1 MSIETR
7 SNSALL
13 KRAEQLKRW
22 QESDTCRRSGEHRST
37 IKAKVQFT
45 DGCVFLAACAASD
58 KEEVRRLL
66 ARGADIDTANVDGLT
81 ALHQACI
88 DDNLEM
94 VEFLV
99 ERGADVN
106 RGDNEGWTPLHATA
120 SCGFLSIAKYLLEHK
135 CNVAAVN
142 NDGELA
148 IDISES
154 DEMEELLQNEI
165 DTRSIDCDASR
176 VVEEC
181 MMFEDA
187 TKWVESDKFGDV
199 PHQKTGATSLHVA
212 AAKGYIKVIGLLL
225 ECNAPINIQDYDG
238 WTPLHAAA
246 HWSQREAIDLLC
258 KNHADMDIKNYVGQ
272 TCFDV
277 ADPDVLKFL
286 EDLKRKQASM
296 QKDRPDFRNLANRP
310 STTTTSSLA
319 HSGGRRRS
327 SITRLSIDDKE
338 LRLKKDSSYER
349 DSLRGSSLVSETIQ
363 ESNKSNAESDSDVG
377 RKNRANLS
385 DNNSLPKITLSKDD
399 SSNKV
404 PGYSPPHPAESDK
417 KKPISS
423 SPSESSDDVHPWR
436 RPVSLRSRPV
446 SSTLNSKK
454 DDSSDSEVPLRRI
467 HSFESDEKFYTRL
480 TELREK
486 IRSNHTSS
494 EAASSS
500 SSSNIS
506 NPSSTSNEQTPPYRS
521 TTTTTSTNSSS
532 SYRYLN
538 TTPCS
543 SSSSSTTNFS
553 SLPRTYGYHR
563 NLPSLPECSKYSPT
577 NAGSSGS
584 LIRSSSLRDN
594 SVAYTPVPFRQSTQ
608 EDESPPSTSQLNT
621 LNNNNIDNNIL
632 NDNNNNN
639 QNNSN
644 NFNNH
649 NNNKNNTRLQRR
661 HQNMST
667 DDDDVSS
674 SKSHTSSSTETP
686 ALISDKKINDFT
698 SPHSRPTTLSVG
710 RSLLWKRYE
719 PDGGNRVKSDSSLA
733 NNSLS
738 SKHQPPQSHV
748 RSVVDE
754 KMNSSVPSTKEDDHP
769 SMNDKSTLGSVFK
782 NFFKS
787 FVPPVRDEES
797 ETQRKAHAKRVR
809 ETRRSTQGV
818 TLEDLKS
825 AEQLVK
831 KKQQQE
837 NQIRTSELQQL
848 AAAASGGVGSTA
860 TTTVTTS
867 ATLVTSGGSSPAS
880 TPSST
885 SSAYDRKPSWRLRS
899 SEGANDRNRFRLED
913 AGPSETLNAL
923 RKSSKIEGKGPPPL
937 PSSDPPPL
945 SSPGSKDGGTSVLSS
960 SITTPTGTQK
970 VIQRR
975 KKPKRRSTGVVHLDI
990 GDLDNEE
997 EGDESETEDE
1007 MEAAPSLTLA
1017 SLEREVNGLQVA
1029 AEEDE
1034 KLIVLR
1040 KDDLNSLLTAKPTLL
1055 IGKELNL
1062 SGDAKTS
1069 SFGGGA
1075 SGNNPSSSS
1084 NNKYLHPNNAHQ
1096 PTSGYHNKSM
1106 EKDSHNGGDIDYKKL
1121 WEESQLDN
1129 SRLRDELSKSEDTR
1143 GRLEG
1148 ALHSASKPQMSET
1161 EKREKRALEKKLSE
1175 MEEEL
1180 KQLQKFKAENERL
1193 KSENRALS
1201 RVVSKLTS
1209 SPAAAT
1215 SSPST
1220 KSSSALSKSSYG
1232 NF

>member
-1 MSIETR
+1 
-7 SNSALL
+7 
-13 KRAEQLKRW
+13 
-22 QESDTCRRSGEHRST
+22 
-37 IKAKVQFT
+37 
-45 DGCVFLAACAASD
+45 
-58 KEEVRRLL
+58 
-66 ARGADIDTANVDGLT
+66 
-81 ALHQACI
+81 
-88 DDNLEM
+88 
-94 VEFLV
+94 
-99 ERGADVN
+99 
-106 RGDNEGWTPLHATA
+106 
-120 SCGFLSIAKYLLEHK
+120 
-135 CNVAAVN
+135 
-142 NDGELA
+142 
-148 IDISES
+148 
-154 DEMEELLQNEI
+154 MEELLQNEI

-319 HSGGRRRS
+319 HSGGRRSINLVTNNNNNNIVNSNNRNIKIIADDNSDRS

-467 HSFESDEKFYTRL
+467 HSFESDEK
-480 TELREK
+480 
-486 IRSNHTSS
+486 
-494 EAASSS
+494 
-500 SSSNIS
+500 
-506 NPSSTSNEQTPPYRS
+506 
-521 TTTTTSTNSSS
+521 
-532 SYRYLN
+532 
-538 TTPCS
+538 
-543 SSSSSTTNFS
+543 
-553 SLPRTYGYHR
+553 
-563 NLPSLPECSKYSPT
+563 
-577 NAGSSGS
+577 
-584 LIRSSSLRDN
+584 
-594 SVAYTPVPFRQSTQ
+594 
-608 EDESPPSTSQLNT
+608 
-621 LNNNNIDNNIL
+621 
-632 NDNNNNN
+632 
-639 QNNSN
+639 
-644 NFNNH
+644 
-649 NNNKNNTRLQRR
+649 
-661 HQNMST
+661 
-667 DDDDVSS
+667 
-674 SKSHTSSSTETP
+674 
-686 ALISDKKINDFT
+686 
-698 SPHSRPTTLSVG
+698 
-710 RSLLWKRYE
+710 KRYE

-899 SEGANDRNRFRLED
+899 SEGANDRNR
-913 AGPSETLNAL
+913 
-923 RKSSKIEGKGPPPL
+923 
-937 PSSDPPPL
+937 
-945 SSPGSKDGGTSVLSS
+945 
-960 SITTPTGTQK
+960 
-970 VIQRR
+970 
-975 KKPKRRSTGVVHLDI
+975 
-990 GDLDNEE
+990 
-997 EGDESETEDE
+997 
-1007 MEAAPSLTLA
+1007 
-1017 SLEREVNGLQVA
+1017 
-1029 AEEDE
+1029 
-1034 KLIVLR
+1034 
-1040 KDDLNSLLTAKPTLL
+1040 
-1055 IGKELNL
+1055 NL

-1069 SFGGGA
+1069 SFCGGA

-1180 KQLQKFKAENERL
+1180 KQIEHLKNEIQRLRDENG
-1193 KSENRALS
+1193 ALI
-1201 RVVSKLTS
+1201 RVISKL
-1209 SPAAAT
+1209 
-1215 SSPST
+1215 
-1220 KSSSALSKSSYG
+1220 SK
-1232 NF
+1232 

>member
-1 MSIETR
+1 
-7 SNSALL
+7 
-13 KRAEQLKRW
+13 
-22 QESDTCRRSGEHRST
+22 
-37 IKAKVQFT
+37 
-45 DGCVFLAACAASD
+45 
-58 KEEVRRLL
+58 
-66 ARGADIDTANVDGLT
+66 
-81 ALHQACI
+81 
-88 DDNLEM
+88 
-94 VEFLV
+94 
-99 ERGADVN
+99 
-106 RGDNEGWTPLHATA
+106 
-120 SCGFLSIAKYLLEHK
+120 
-135 CNVAAVN
+135 
-142 NDGELA
+142 
-148 IDISES
+148 
-154 DEMEELLQNEI
+154 MEELLQNEI

-748 RSVVDE
+748 RR
-754 KMNSSVPSTKEDDHP
+754 
-769 SMNDKSTLGSVFK
+769 
-782 NFFKS
+782 S

-1007 MEAAPSLTLA
+1007 ME
-1017 SLEREVNGLQVA
+1017 
-1029 AEEDE
+1029 
-1034 KLIVLR
+1034 
-1040 KDDLNSLLTAKPTLL
+1040 
-1055 IGKELNL
+1055 NL

-1069 SFGGGA
+1069 SFCGGA

-1180 KQLQKFKAENERL
+1180 KQIEHLKNEIQRLRDENG
-1193 KSENRALS
+1193 ALI
-1201 RVVSKLTS
+1201 RVISKL
-1209 SPAAAT
+1209 
-1215 SSPST
+1215 
-1220 KSSSALSKSSYG
+1220 SK
-1232 NF
+1232 